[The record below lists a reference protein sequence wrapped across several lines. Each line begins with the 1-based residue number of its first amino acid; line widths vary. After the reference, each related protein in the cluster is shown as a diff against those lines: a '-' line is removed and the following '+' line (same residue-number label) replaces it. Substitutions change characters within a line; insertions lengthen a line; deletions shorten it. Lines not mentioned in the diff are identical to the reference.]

1 MSCLQEI
8 IQFSPNLHQIKSY
21 YVSRRNIF
29 IRGCL
34 EIYRHLL
41 SKCFKN
47 AIIGRQERVQ
57 CKYFFWHQTE
67 TCLLENLQ
75 SQKDFWLLREDI
87 IFNVKWVEVCKIVE
101 RNCIVKCVIFFA
113 NFCWLWDFLL
123 ENLKLRKKALVLSIG
138 TSGDVNW
145 NVWRNIKMLYAGSSI
160 FEKKNSNYEILNHL
174 YFGPVFIFGE
184 FALGRFSQ
192 YFLKFFL
199 RRPTIMA
206 DIFAQLPLHPHPP

>member
-67 TCLLENLQ
+67 TCLLENLR

-145 NVWRNIKMLYAGSSI
+145 NVWWCQLERL
-160 FEKKNSNYEILNHL
+160 EKYKN
-174 YFGPVFIFGE
+174 
-184 FALGRFSQ
+184 ALCP
-192 YFLKFFL
+192 K
-199 RRPTIMA
+199 
-206 DIFAQLPLHPHPP
+206 